1 MKTGLI
7 LEGGGMRGL
16 FTAGIL
22 DVMME
27 RDIRVDG
34 IVGVSAGACFGC
46 NYVSNQPGRVIRY
59 NMALKDEPRYMS
71 IGNIFR
77 TGNLLDAEFA
87 YHTLPEVLDPFDKET
102 YAQSP
107 VEFHVVCTDALTGL
121 PVYKRLAAPVD
132 YEFMEWIRASSSLPL
147 VSRPVEI
154 GGRLLLD
161 GGITDSIPLKYFQSL
176 GYEHNIVVLTQPKGF
191 IKKRTKLMPLFH
203 AFMRRY
209 PAITEAMSR
218 RHLMYNEQLEYLAQE
233 ERAGRITVIAPDDAL
248 PIGRTD
254 QNAKRMQRVYDM
266 GRRAAE
272 KWIGQK
278 HVSMK

>member
-27 RDIRVDG
+27 RGIRVDG

-59 NMALKDEPRYMS
+59 NMALRNEPRYMG
-71 IGNIFR
+71 IGNILR

-87 YHTLPEVLDPFDKET
+87 YHTLPDVLDPFDKEA

-107 VEFHVVCTDALTGL
+107 VEFHVVCTDVQTGM
-121 PVYKRLAAPVD
+121 PVYKHLTAPVD
-132 YEFMEWIRASSSLPL
+132 YEFMEWVRASSSLPL
-147 VSRPVEI
+147 VSHPVRI
-154 GGRLLLD
+154 GDHLLLD
-161 GGITDSIPLKYFQSL
+161 GGISDSIPLKYFQDL

-191 IKKRTKLMPLFH
+191 IKKRTKLMPLFRTL
-203 AFMRRY
+203 MRRH
-209 PAITEAMSR
+209 PAITEAMGR
-218 RHLMYNEQLEYLAQE
+218 RHLMYNAQLEYLAQE
-233 ERAGRITVIAPDDAL
+233 ERAGRITVIAPDNTL

-254 QNAKRMQRVYDM
+254 QNAGRMQLVYDM
-266 GRRAAE
+266 GRKAAE
-272 KWIGQK
+272 AYLSR
-278 HVSMK
+278 HT

>member
-1 MKTGLI
+1 MKTGLV

-27 RDIRVDG
+27 RGIRVDG

-46 NYVSNQPGRVIRY
+46 NYVSAQPGRVLRY
-59 NMALKDEPRYMS
+59 NMAMRHEPRYMGL
-71 IGNIFR
+71 GNILR

-87 YHTLPEVLDPFDKET
+87 YHTLPDVLDPFDKEAF
-102 YAQSP
+102 AQSR
-107 VEFHVVCTDALTGL
+107 VEFHVVCTDAMTGE
-121 PVYKRLAAPVD
+121 PVYKRLAPPVD
-132 YEFMEWIRASSSLPL
+132 YEFMEWVRASSSLPL
-147 VSRPVEI
+147 VSHPVEI

-161 GGITDSIPLKYFQSL
+161 GGIADSIPLKYFQDL

-191 IKKRTKLMPLFH
+191 TKRRTRLMPLFRL
-203 AFMRRY
+203 FMRHY

-218 RHLMYNEQLEYLAQE
+218 RHLMYNYELAYLAQE
-233 ERAGRITVIAPDDAL
+233 ELAGRITVIAPGDTL

-254 QNAKRMQRVYDM
+254 QNARRMQQVYDM
-266 GRRAAE
+266 GREAADRAFG
-272 KWIGQK
+272 K
-278 HVSMK
+278 